1 MPFVGVHTGSRL
13 KRAEQKRKVCKHLT
27 ARDNADYRRYLRQGK
42 YRLTK
47 EEAQKLGTGAESYVV
62 NLQMNEEL
70 MDMSQIDLTDAE
82 QVRNR
87 IREYFGIV
95 KKYKQKPT
103 VAGLALALGTNREK
117 MKKMAV
123 NANGRT
129 NENVSKELQKVY
141 LVYENLWEGYMLNGD
156 IPSLNGIFIGK
167 NQFGYKDVVEQNN
180 VVEVKPQIDTEA
192 IRMKYIGA
200 DNELP
205 EKAVQDE

>member
-1 MPFVGVHTGSRL
+1 MGNFVNLHKGSAARRLEERHRNKKNLTKKDNVAYYFL
-13 KRAEQKRKVCKHLT
+13 KR
-27 ARDNADYRRYLRQGK
+27 RDRFSV
-42 YRLTK
+42 
-47 EEAQKLGTGAESYVV
+47 EEATKLGAESYVI

-87 IREYFGIV
+87 IREYFGVV

-117 MKKMAV
+117 MKRMAV

-205 EKAVQDE
+205 EKAGQDE